1 MARFLVTAA
10 YYYYGFAY
18 SYDKVLFAVA
28 AKQKPL

>member
-28 AKQKPL
+28 AKRNPL

>member
-10 YYYYGFAY
+10 YYYGFAY

-28 AKQKPL
+28 AKRNPL